1 MAVLSLALA
10 AVRPARTA
18 DRGGAVPVRPATR
31 LLSALAVPRQVFLDP
46 LSPDDEEADRDLRR
60 GLRDA
65 APETLRAFVVLAV
78 TVQVGLFAAALG
90 VMLAA
95 FRGQRALGGALAA
108 GGLAVLGLSVVL
120 YRRYRS

>member
-1 MAVLSLALA
+1 M
-10 AVRPARTA
+10 
-18 DRGGAVPVRPATR
+18 
-31 LLSALAVPRQVFLDP
+31 FLDP